1 MVTGSV
7 MRLPLTST
15 GNPAGVPS
23 GLRWLRRG
31 RELCH
36 TASATATASGVIGRG
51 VDAGSVA
58 LSMGHSFEVHC
69 RSYPW
74 ASASGAAEA
83 FERANA
89 ALVFGLNLPVKDATI
104 PINNSTH
111 SECVADIAMS

>member
-1 MVTGSV
+1 MAEKGE
-7 MRLPLTST
+7 R
-15 GNPAGVPS
+15 AVPYS
-23 GLRWLRRG
+23 FRHSYSLRGHR
-31 RELCH
+31 
-36 TASATATASGVIGRG
+36 RG

-89 ALVFGLNLPVKDATI
+89 ALAFGLNLPVKDATI
-104 PINNSTH
+104 PINSSTH